1 MNRLPTVPE
10 MSDALAS
17 HKERDGYTRKIYKAQ
32 ADQHKGDQLKTDI
45 ETHIEKLKESE
56 GRGKIDF
63 SDFEMG
69 KDRTFQYLKA
79 CAEAQIYPS
88 VMGLATFGFGISRQ
102 ALNRWVSRNTESRTA
117 QFILEVKDI
126 MADILTNAALY
137 RNADA
142 AMAIFQL
149 KNHFDHADAVQ
160 IDIPQGNGPL
170 GPQMDPQELERRISE
185 SVVLDDGS

>member
-1 MNRLPTVPE
+1 
-10 MSDALAS
+10 
-17 HKERDGYTRKIYKAQ
+17 
-32 ADQHKGDQLKTDI
+32 
-45 ETHIEKLKESE
+45 
-56 GRGKIDF
+56 
-63 SDFEMG
+63 
-69 KDRTFQYLKA
+69 
-79 CAEAQIYPS
+79 
-88 VMGLATFGFGISRQ
+88 
-102 ALNRWVSRNTESRTA
+102 
-117 QFILEVKDI
+117 